1 MPKIGLFY
9 GAMGGYTKNVAELIK
24 KDFGNEMVSIKHIS
38 KSSPEDF
45 ISFNLLI
52 FGAPTYQHGRLDDH
66 WDDFLPKLAKIDFTG
81 KKIAL
86 FMLGNAIDFPDSFA
100 GSGSVLA
107 DIVKK
112 RGAQLVGLWEENDY
126 EPFDVSMSLKNGKF
140 VGLVIDEMSQ
150 PEKSAERVTRWVTQ
164 IRQEFG
170 LMYN

>member
-24 KDFGNEMVSIKHIS
+24 KEFGNEMVSIKPIS
-38 KSSPEDF
+38 KSSPEDL
-45 ISFNLLI
+45 ISFNVLI

-86 FMLGNAIDFPDSFA
+86 FMLGNAVDFPDSFA
-100 GSGSVLA
+100 GSGNVLA

-112 RGAQLVGLWEENDY
+112 RGAKLVGLWEEDDY
-126 EPFDVSMSLKNGKF
+126 EPFDVSMSSLQNGKF
-140 VGLVIDEMSQ
+140 VGLVVDEMSQ
-150 PEKSAERVTRWVTQ
+150 PEKSAERVGRWVKQ

-170 LMYN
+170 EV